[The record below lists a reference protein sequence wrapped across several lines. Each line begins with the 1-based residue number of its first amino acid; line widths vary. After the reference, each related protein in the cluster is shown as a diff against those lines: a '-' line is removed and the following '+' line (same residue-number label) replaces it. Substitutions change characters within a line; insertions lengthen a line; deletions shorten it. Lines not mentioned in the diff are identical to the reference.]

1 MRIKIKVKMTLS
13 YSITLS
19 SFLNIQKN
27 DIETLENLTQ
37 LGLTEFELYGE
48 PDSIDWKNSKDV
60 LNSFD
65 AKVIGITGMWG
76 RSSPNGWKRRLLSS
90 DISMA
95 KYAED
100 YVSNC
105 IKLCNYFGGERINL
119 CLLSDPINSFDITHR
134 NVTENI
140 KTKVL
145 GGCVP
150 LLNRLLKNAKDEN
163 ISLMVE
169 PLNRYSTPYCCTC
182 SDVMSLIERCDD
194 LELMLDTFH
203 MNIEEDSFER
213 TILNSQ
219 PNLSHMHF
227 ADNNRKMPGFGHIDF
242 DKIVKALKII
252 SYRGKISFEPIISD
266 RNYSTSVKSG
276 MDHVKKLD
284 LKY

>member
-1 MRIKIKVKMTLS
+1 MSLS

-37 LGLTEFELYGE
+37 LGFTEFELYGE
-48 PDSIDWKNSKDV
+48 PDNLDWKKLKDV
-60 LNSFD
+60 LNSFN

-76 RSSPNGWKRRLLSS
+76 RSSPNGWKRRLLSNDTS
-90 DISMA
+90 LV

-100 YVSNC
+100 YVLNC
-105 IKLCNYFGGERINL
+105 IKLCNYFEGKRINL
-119 CLLSDPINSFDITHR
+119 CLLSDPIHSFDVTHR

-145 GGCVP
+145 EGCVP
-150 LLNRLLKNAKDEN
+150 LLNRLLKSAKDEN
-163 ISLMVE
+163 VSLMVE
-169 PLNRYSTPYCCTC
+169 PLNRYSTPYCCTL
-182 SDVMSLIERCDD
+182 SDAIPLIKKCDGF
-194 LELMLDTFH
+194 ELMLDTFH
-203 MNIEEDSFER
+203 MNIEEDSFEQ

-242 DKIVKALKII
+242 DTIVKSLKMI
-252 SYRGKISFEPIISD
+252 SYKGKISFEPIISD
-266 RNYSTSVKSG
+266 RNYFSSLKAG
-276 MDHVKKLD
+276 MDNVKKLD